1 MPLDR
6 LRDLI
11 KPGAE
16 RQGVRRMREATL
28 AIGRARLAGVRWA
41 LIDSGIEGIEERIRI
56 LPARF
61 EEPQGEGGGTV
72 SVLASVRK
80 EP

>member
-1 MPLDR
+1 
-6 LRDLI
+6 
-11 KPGAE
+11 
-16 RQGVRRMREATL
+16 MREASL
-28 AIGRARLAGVRWA
+28 AIGRARLAGIRWA

-56 LPARF
+56 MPARF
-61 EEPQGEGGGTV
+61 EEPQGDGGGTV